1 MSVGKKG
8 KPDIGTTRKTD
19 KQKDIHRKRE
29 KTQTDRLTIRKL
41 KKREGQEKNKDY
53 LNYRKT
59 TK

>member
-29 KTQTDRLTIRKL
+29 KTQTDRLTIRRL
-41 KKREGQEKNKDY
+41 KKKRGTGEK
-53 LNYRKT
+53 
-59 TK
+59 